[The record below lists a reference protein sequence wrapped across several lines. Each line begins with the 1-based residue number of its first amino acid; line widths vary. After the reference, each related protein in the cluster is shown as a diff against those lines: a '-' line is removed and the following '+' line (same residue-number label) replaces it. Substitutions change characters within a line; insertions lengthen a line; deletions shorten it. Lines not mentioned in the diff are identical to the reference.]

1 MATRLPQ
8 FAQRA
13 LRRKTGG
20 IDRLSTQ
27 FRKDIESL
35 TGREAS
41 ALAQYQAGVTEKL
54 KPFEAAKATYE
65 TVSFPAYEAQAAA
78 YKAKLDQYLADV
90 ASYQSNPVEFERKL
104 INTQMAGRYG
114 PVYTFEGGIRGSQ
127 EFLENQGYEVAVQ
140 QAPRMA
146 PTGTLKKF
154 KSAPTKPELGE
165 MPKAPEA
172 PTAPTIAAFDTSAFE
187 TERKGLESGLQ
198 RELGERRAARLAAVS
213 RRGSRPMLQG
223 A

>member
-13 LRRKTGG
+13 LRRKTAG

-35 TGREAS
+35 TGKQEA
-41 ALAQYQAGVTEKL
+41 ALAQYQAGVRTQMA
-54 KPFEAAKATYE
+54 PFEAAKSKYE
-65 TVSFPAYEAQAAA
+65 TVDFPTYESQVAAYNERLKAYEDELAAV
-78 YKAKLDQYLADV
+78 KASPTVTRTGTYQERVPRFGLFGLAGYTTETR
-90 ASYQSNPVEFERKL
+90 SYEYEEPKPL
-104 INTQMAGRYG
+104 
-114 PVYTFEGGIRGSQ
+114 PTFTEQ
-127 EFLENQGYEVAVQ
+127 KPA
-140 QAPRMA
+140 A
-146 PTGTLKKF
+146 PT
-154 KSAPTKPELGE
+154 AP
-165 MPKAPEA
+165 A
-172 PTAPTIAAFDTSAFE
+172 APTIAAFDTSAFE

-213 RRGSRPMLQG
+213 RRSRNMLAG